1 MGELNFETA
10 LAKLEQIVRELEAG
24 ELSLE
29 ESLKLFESGVSLA
42 RLCSKKLDEAE
53 GKIQILLS
61 EDGQAVRDDFASER
75 VHHEREP
82 LDR

>member
-61 EDGQAVRDDFASER
+61 EDGQAVRDDFAVGEGTS
-75 VHHEREP
+75 
-82 LDR
+82 

>member
-1 MGELNFETA
+1 
-10 LAKLEQIVRELEAG
+10 
-24 ELSLE
+24 E

-61 EDGQAVRDDFASER
+61 EDGQAVRDDFAVGEGTS
-75 VHHEREP
+75 
-82 LDR
+82 

>member
-61 EDGQAVRDDFASER
+61 EDGQPVRDDFAVGEGTS
-75 VHHEREP
+75 
-82 LDR
+82 